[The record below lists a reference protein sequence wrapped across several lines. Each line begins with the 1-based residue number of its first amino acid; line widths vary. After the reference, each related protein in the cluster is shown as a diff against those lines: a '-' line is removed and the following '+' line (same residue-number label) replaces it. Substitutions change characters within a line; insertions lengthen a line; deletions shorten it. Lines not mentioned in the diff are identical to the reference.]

1 MDKAGLR
8 VSVVL
13 LTYNRVGEL
22 TRSLDKLLAMPEQP
36 PVIVVDNASTDAT
49 AVVVA
54 QRYPRVQCVS
64 LPRNI
69 GGAGRNAGVRLA
81 ATPYVAFCDDD
92 SWWEDGALG
101 LAVEI
106 LDHYPDVAA
115 LCGRVLLGEDC
126 REDPTC
132 AEMAA
137 SPLPSEGLPGP
148 ALLGFIACAVVFRRD
163 AYLQAGGYE
172 TRFFIGGE
180 EELLTLDLAAAGWRI
195 AYVPQLTVHHH
206 PSPYRDNNAR
216 QVVVIRNALWVAW
229 LRLPPAW
236 AFRETLRIRRRA
248 PSREAWR
255 GGLRQALH
263 ELPWVWRSRRVL
275 PPQVARLLRL
285 LRG

>member
-1 MDKAGLR
+1 
-8 VSVVL
+8 
-13 LTYNRVGEL
+13 
-22 TRSLDKLLAMPEQP
+22 
-36 PVIVVDNASTDAT
+36 
-49 AVVVA
+49 
-54 QRYPRVQCVS
+54 
-64 LPRNI
+64 
-69 GGAGRNAGVRLA
+69 
-81 ATPYVAFCDDD
+81 
-92 SWWEDGALG
+92 
-101 LAVEI
+101 
-106 LDHYPDVAA
+106 
-115 LCGRVLLGEDC
+115 
-126 REDPTC
+126 
-132 AEMAA
+132 
-137 SPLPSEGLPGP
+137 
-148 ALLGFIACAVVFRRD
+148 VFRRD

-172 TRFFIGGE
+172 VRFFVGGE

-206 PSPYRDNNAR
+206 PSPYRDNIAR